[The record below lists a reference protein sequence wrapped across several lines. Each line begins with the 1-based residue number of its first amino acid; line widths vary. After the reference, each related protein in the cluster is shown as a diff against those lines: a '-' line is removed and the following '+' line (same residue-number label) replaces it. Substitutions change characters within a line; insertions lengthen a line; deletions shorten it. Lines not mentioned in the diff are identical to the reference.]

1 MSNQAGSSFIA
12 IAKHYETLHDGDS
25 KKVGLQP
32 KMCPA
37 GYWTEGYGSVIRYK
51 GQMLKGAANRT
62 VAYNL
67 SRIRTEAE
75 AEAELQRVGARYRAY
90 VIKVSAPLK
99 LSENQVQA
107 LTSLTYN
114 CGEGAF
120 APGKAIYE
128 AIKSGDDT
136 RIKRAFLL
144 YTKSG
149 GKVLDGLISRR
160 TTEAELFIHN
170 QLNFYLHGKKI

>member
-1 MSNQAGSSFIA
+1 MLAGNQFSA
-12 IAKHYETLHDGDS
+12 ICRHYEQLHDGDS
-25 KKVGLQP
+25 RMIGLQP

-51 GQMLKGAANRT
+51 GQMLKGAANKD
-62 VAYNL
+62 VAYKL
-67 SRIRTEAE
+67 SRINTEAE
-75 AEAELQRVGARYRAY
+75 AEAELQRVGAKYRAY
-90 VIKVSAPLK
+90 VLKVGAPLK

-107 LTSLTYN
+107 LTSFTYN

-120 APGKAIYE
+120 MPGKAVYE
-128 AIKSGDDT
+128 AIKSGDKA

-144 YTKSG
+144 YNKSE

-160 TTEAELFIHN
+160 ITEADLFIFN